1 MNHAGADERIDG
13 SRQPFLAALLPAL
26 VGRASEARITRDGA
40 SIAQVSRQHLLHQ
53 QVCRLDANADD
64 TRQQAHHGM
73 RSFTG
78 CVLEAIPACALY
90 LPDLIA
96 HEPSALHVAM

>member
-1 MNHAGADERIDG
+1 MPNPRIPG

-40 SIAQVSRQHLLHQ
+40 SIAQVSQQHLMHQ
-53 QVCRLDANADD
+53 HVRRLDANAHH

-73 RSFTG
+73 RSLAG

-96 HEPSALHVAM
+96 QEPSALHAAM